1 VIRAYLYA
9 VRRFCHLDGKV
20 EGGSR
25 RPGRGVVASTSIQ
38 PHVEDRWCPVA
49 RLGGRWDGGAGALDG
64 RDAVVDGV
72 TLVGNWWWGTE
83 SLEKDGCFFP
93 RDALRGEDEGREC
106 ERGFP
111 GGIFR

>member
-1 VIRAYLYA
+1 
-9 VRRFCHLDGKV
+9 
-20 EGGSR
+20 
-25 RPGRGVVASTSIQ
+25 
-38 PHVEDRWCPVA
+38 
-49 RLGGRWDGGAGALDG
+49 
-64 RDAVVDGV
+64 V